1 MRKTLA
7 LGTLLALGLSLTSA
21 EAQRERQTPYWAS
34 IASSKAMM
42 RSGPGRNYPATWLYL
57 RADLPIKVVE
67 TYPNW
72 RKIQDPGGETGWM
85 LQALLSDTRAALVTG
100 REPRPMHESADD
112 GSPVRYRA
120 EPGVVGRLSKCSD
133 GWCQLDVG
141 GRKGFIRSEHFWGV
155 DPAESLD

>member
-1 MRKTLA
+1 MRNM
-7 LGTLLALGLSLTSA
+7 LALGLSLVLGLSVTSA
-21 EAQRERQTPYWAS
+21 DAQRERQTPYWAS
-34 IASSKAMM
+34 ISSNKAMM

-85 LQALLSDTRAALVTG
+85 LQALLSDTRTAIVTG
-100 REPRPMHESADD
+100 SEPRPMHESADA

-120 EPGVVGRLSKCSD
+120 EPGVVGRLSRCAD

-141 GRKGFIRSEHFWGV
+141 GRKGFIRAEHFWGV
-155 DPAESLD
+155 DPGESVD